1 MKWLSLFF
9 VFGLLAVIGSM
20 GSLAH
25 AKPFPEPRG
34 RPPTTTRRPP
44 TTDTNDAGVRR
55 QPQED
60 TEDSEAA
67 ASAEYWNSKEQYKPK
82 PMKCSTPLKK
92 DRRKII
98 VQCYGEE
105 KLQYVEIVFV

>member
-20 GSLAH
+20 GTLAN

-55 QPQED
+55 
-60 TEDSEAA
+60 
-67 ASAEYWNSKEQYKPK
+67 
-82 PMKCSTPLKK
+82 
-92 DRRKII
+92 
-98 VQCYGEE
+98 
-105 KLQYVEIVFV
+105 